1 MPVLEPC
8 CAVKDHF
15 TKTGS
20 GQTKENSKRDADFSH
35 APGALLGVWL
45 KSMLNCSGMS
55 NAQGGL

>member
-1 MPVLEPC
+1 MLC
-8 CAVKDHF
+8 YKGSLDQDRLG
-15 TKTGS
+15 TNTG
-20 GQTKENSKRDADFSH
+20 KLKRDADFSH